1 MTAKLE
7 KLEAQIQEMIEI
19 RMVSILPGQKIESAV
34 VQQLAGAM
42 HANINEVD
50 GEKIAP
56 SLYTLVTPP
65 NESNLWQDA
74 RLLEALRESLYAVGC
89 EAGLEFAT
97 PPTLSV
103 STDPKLAPGQVR
115 VIASHKIES
124 LGPTINMPQ
133 REPAEV
139 DEEHIPDNAFII
151 INGRKVF
158 PLKDRVINIGRR
170 LENQLVID
178 DPRVSRTH
186 AQLRAI
192 KGRYVLFDL
201 NSTGGTFINGQRTSQ
216 TALYP
221 GDVISLAGVTLV
233 FGQDNPPQRLDLKD
247 TGPMNPQIIDRPTA
261 ILKERASIR
270 KRKK

>member
-1 MTAKLE
+1 MKTKLE
-7 KLEAQIQEMIEI
+7 KLEARIQELIEI
-19 RMVSILPGQKIESAV
+19 RMVGILPGQKIESAV

-42 HANINEVD
+42 HANINEVN
-50 GEKIAP
+50 GKKTAP

-65 NESNLWQDA
+65 NESSPWQDA
-74 RLLEALRESLYAVGC
+74 HLLEALKESLYTVGR
-89 EAGLEFAT
+89 EADLEFVT

-103 STDPKLAPGQVR
+103 STDPELAPGQVR
-115 VIASHKIES
+115 VIASHKVES
-124 LGPTINMPQ
+124 LGPTNNMPQ
-133 REPAEV
+133 RELAEV
-139 DEEHIPDNAFII
+139 DNDHIPDNAFVIV
-151 INGRKVF
+151 NGRKVF
-158 PLKDRVINIGRR
+158 PLKDRVVNIGRR

-178 DPRVSRTH
+178 DPRISRTH
-186 AQLRAI
+186 AQLRVI
-192 KGRYVLFDL
+192 KGRYVIFDL

-247 TGPMNPQIIDRPTA
+247 TGPIDPQILERPTA
-261 ILKERASIR
+261 VLKERTYIR

>member
-103 STDPKLAPGQVR
+103 STDPKLAPGQ
-115 VIASHKIES
+115 
-124 LGPTINMPQ
+124 
-133 REPAEV
+133 V

-270 KRKK
+270 KRKKCAELLC